1 MTLEH
6 AETSQK
12 TRVFSAQSLALV
24 GKMFYEKESGPDDA
38 TNINRGLTETDLA
51 TGGLSGSNA

>member
-24 GKMFYEKESGPDDA
+24 ANLFYGEKRDGRCLQHRTAPDHKPSSKE
-38 TNINRGLTETDLA
+38 TNDGF
-51 TGGLSGSNA
+51 